1 MAKNYFKYR
10 NFPLVL
16 LLSCLGNVVY
26 YITLNF
32 SLHICDK
39 IIASFLCIFRVT
51 LITQLLF
58 ILRLMAKNYF
68 KYRNFPLV
76 LLLSCLG
83 NVVYYVTLNFSLHIC
98 NKIITSFLCIFC
110 VTLITQLLFILRLM
124 AKNYFKYRNFPL
136 VLLLSCL
143 GKVVCYITLNFSLHR
158 CIKIITSFLCI
169 FRVTLITQLLFI
181 LRLMAK
187 NYFKYRNFPLVLLL
201 SCLGN
206 VVCYITLKIVC
217 VGRIV

>member
-1 MAKNYFKYR
+1 
-10 NFPLVL
+10 
-16 LLSCLGNVVY
+16 
-26 YITLNF
+26 
-32 SLHICDK
+32 
-39 IIASFLCIFRVT
+39 
-51 LITQLLF
+51 
-58 ILRLMAKNYF
+58 
-68 KYRNFPLV
+68 
-76 LLLSCLG
+76 
-83 NVVYYVTLNFSLHIC
+83 
-98 NKIITSFLCIFC
+98 
-110 VTLITQLLFILRLM
+110 M